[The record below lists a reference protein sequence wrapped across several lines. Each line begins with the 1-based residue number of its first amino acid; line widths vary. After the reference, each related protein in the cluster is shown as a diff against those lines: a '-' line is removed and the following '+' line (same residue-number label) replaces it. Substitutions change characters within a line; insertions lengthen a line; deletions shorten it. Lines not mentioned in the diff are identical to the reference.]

1 MAPVVDSECFVVVGG
16 DGLSEGEKGI
26 MKSSRFM
33 GSGIVSAAV
42 VGVLLEDWSVK
53 RSWAMPLIPGTVVS
67 LVARLVEP

>member
-1 MAPVVDSECFVVVGG
+1 MAPVVCSECFVVGG

-42 VGVLLEDWSVK
+42 VGVLLLQDRSVK

-67 LVARLVEP
+67 LVARLVE